1 MNNLFKYVTKMLPLK
16 TITHIFLV
24 NLKLTLFDNLFIT
37 TVLCE
42 TKTLLNGIRFVV
54 CGITRKYF

>member
-1 MNNLFKYVTKMLPLK
+1 MLPLK

-42 TKTLLNGIRFVV
+42 NKTLLNGIRFVV
-54 CGITRKYF
+54 CGITRKNF

>member
-1 MNNLFKYVTKMLPLK
+1 MLPLK

-24 NLKLTLFDNLFIT
+24 NLKLMLFDNLFIT

-42 TKTLLNGIRFVV
+42 NKTLLNGIRFVV
-54 CGITRKYF
+54 YGITRKNF